1 MEKQGLVHIYE
12 GDGKGKTTAAVGLA
26 VRCAG
31 AGGRVLFFQFLK
43 DGSSSEIPILKTIPN
58 IEVADPIPT
67 TKFVFQ
73 MSEEE
78 KMEMADLCHKKLGEL
93 QVLAA
98 SGKVDMMILDEVIH
112 IVNFG
117 FVSVDEMLSFIKN
130 KPRSMEL
137 VLTGRDPKR
146 ELIDAA
152 DYVSEVRKIKHPYD
166 RGIPAR
172 RMIEL

>member
-1 MEKQGLVHIYE
+1 
-12 GDGKGKTTAAVGLA
+12 
-26 VRCAG
+26 
-31 AGGRVLFFQFLK
+31 
-43 DGSSSEIPILKTIPN
+43 
-58 IEVADPIPT
+58 
-67 TKFVFQ
+67 
-73 MSEEE
+73 
-78 KMEMADLCHKKLGEL
+78 MEMADLCHKKLEEL

-98 SGKVDMMILDEVIH
+98 SDKVDMMILDEVIH

-130 KPRSMEL
+130 KPQNMEL
-137 VLTGRDPKR
+137 ILTGRDPKK

-166 RGIPAR
+166 KGIPAR